1 MIGLFFIYF
10 KRLDLEV
17 TIVIISDPKLQTAIH
32 QKSDP
37 IWA

>member
-17 TIVIISDPKLQTAIH
+17 TIVIISDSKLQTSLH

-37 IWA
+37 TWA